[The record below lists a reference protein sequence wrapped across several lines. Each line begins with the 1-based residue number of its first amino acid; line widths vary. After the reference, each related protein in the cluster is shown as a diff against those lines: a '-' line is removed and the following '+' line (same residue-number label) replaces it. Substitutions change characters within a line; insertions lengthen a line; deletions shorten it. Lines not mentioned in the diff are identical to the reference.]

1 MSGEKSEKETD
12 DAASSDSMRFRTI
25 PVYGCVP
32 AAFGNTICAYVLHS
46 LSHRT
51 FRPSAVVPLS
61 QDVLLKLF
69 NRLQTKERVVFK
81 TEEWAFHRDEEQNPT
96 RPVRPAVPAPGRVQG
111 KVRLFGNSDRRSQ
124 AGGRFGGDSC
134 RSSRDGT

>member
-1 MSGEKSEKETD
+1 MSGEKSEKEVGKEGGE
-12 DAASSDSMRFRTI
+12 SMRFRTI

-32 AAFGNTICAYVLHS
+32 AAFGNTICSYVLHS
-46 LSHRT
+46 LSGRA

-69 NRLQTKERVVFK
+69 NRLQTKERVVFG
-81 TEEWAFHRDEEQNPT
+81 TEEWEFRRDDDQNAT
-96 RPVRPAVPAPGRVQG
+96 RPVRPAVPTAGGVQG
-111 KVRLFGNSDRRSQ
+111 KVGLFGNADRRGE
-124 AGGRFGGDSC
+124 AGGRFVGDSR